1 MRISTSFIMFPTK
14 VTRRDIDFERYPQHS
29 PGHHQAHV
37 DDITLH
43 PMDNL
48 QHWDIDLFDVGAHE
62 GIESQGFQD
71 IDIGI
76 NWDDERHHA
85 SRDDMSSLEIGRDAS
100 SRASINSY
108 IEGRMAK
115 PVSVLSEKSP
125 DQASVDPQHK
135 ETFDA
140 EFPTFEGLDLVEF
153 GVGFDHQDSQTY
165 HERVLSRA
173 CA

>member
-1 MRISTSFIMFPTK
+1 MLPTK
-14 VTRRDIDFERYPQHS
+14 VIRRDLDFERYPQHS
-29 PGHHQAHV
+29 LGHHQAHV

-48 QHWDIDLFDVGAHE
+48 QHWDVDLFDVGAHE

-85 SRDDMSSLEIGRDAS
+85 SRDDISSLEIGRDAS
-100 SRASINSY
+100 PRASVNSY
-108 IEGRMAK
+108 IEGRVAK
-115 PVSVLSEKSP
+115 PVSLLSERSI
-125 DQASVDPQHK
+125 DHASAELQRK
-135 ETFDA
+135 ETLDV
-140 EFPTFEGLDLVEF
+140 EFPAFEGLDLVEF
-153 GVGFDHQDSQTY
+153 GVGFDHQDPQTY